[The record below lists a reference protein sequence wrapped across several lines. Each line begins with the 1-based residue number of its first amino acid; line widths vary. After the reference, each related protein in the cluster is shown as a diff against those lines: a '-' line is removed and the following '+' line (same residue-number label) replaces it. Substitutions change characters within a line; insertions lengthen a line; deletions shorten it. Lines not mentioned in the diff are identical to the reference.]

1 MEITDKER
9 EFLES
14 VDTCLSLTSQALV
27 LSFNNE
33 QSRLCRRMTIYLEIK
48 KYCEQGQFGTAVTLF
63 HKHKDILMPDDRK
76 DTGAKV
82 NTNSLPT
89 GE

>member
-9 EFLES
+9 GFLES
-14 VDTCLSLTSQALV
+14 VDTCLNLTSQALV

-33 QSRLCRRMTIYLEIK
+33 QSRLYRRMIIYLEIK
-48 KYCEQGQFGTAVTLF
+48 KYCEQGQFSTAVAIF
-63 HKHKDILMPDDRK
+63 REHKDVLIPDDRK
-76 DTGAKV
+76 DIGAKV
-82 NTNSLPT
+82 NTNSPST

>member
-14 VDTCLSLTSQALV
+14 VDTCLNLTSQALV

-48 KYCEQGQFGTAVTLF
+48 KYCEQGQFATAVAIF
-63 HKHKDILMPDDRK
+63 RKYKDILMPDDRK
-76 DTGAKV
+76 DAEAKV
-82 NTNSLPT
+82 NTNSPST

>member
-9 EFLES
+9 GFLES
-14 VDTCLSLTSQALV
+14 VDTCLNLISQALV

-33 QSRLCRRMTIYLEIK
+33 QSRLYRRMTIYLEIK
-48 KYCEQGQFGTAVTLF
+48 KYCEQGQFATAVAIF
-63 HKHKDILMPDDRK
+63 REHKDILMPDDRK
-76 DTGAKV
+76 DIEAKV
-82 NTNSLPT
+82 NTNSHST

>member
-1 MEITDKER
+1 MEITNKER
-9 EFLES
+9 EFLKS
-14 VDTCLSLTSQALV
+14 VNECLNLTSQALV

-33 QSRLCRRMTIYLEIK
+33 QSILYRRMTIYLEIK
-48 KYCEQGQFGTAVTLF
+48 KYCEQGQFVTALALF
-63 HKHKDILMPDDRK
+63 YNHEDILMPDNRK

-82 NTNSLPT
+82 NTNSPST

>member
-9 EFLES
+9 KFLEF
-14 VDTCLSLTSQALV
+14 VDICLNLTSQALV
-27 LSFNNE
+27 FSFNNE
-33 QSRLCRRMTIYLEIK
+33 QSRLYKRMTIYLEIK
-48 KYCEQGQFGTAVTLF
+48 KYCKQGQFDTAIALL
-63 HKHKDILMPDDRK
+63 HKHKDILMPDNKK

-82 NTNSLPT
+82 NTDSPST

>member
-14 VDTCLSLTSQALV
+14 VNDCLNLTSQALV
-27 LSFNNE
+27 LSFNDK
-33 QSRLCRRMTIYLEIK
+33 QSLLYRRMTIYLEIK
-48 KYCEQGQFGTAVTLF
+48 KYCEQEQFGTAVALF
-63 HKHKDILMPDDRK
+63 RNHEDILMPDDRK
-76 DTGAKV
+76 DAEAKV
-82 NTNSLPT
+82 NTNSPST

>member
-9 EFLES
+9 GFLES
-14 VDTCLSLTSQALV
+14 VDTCLNLTSQALV

-33 QSRLCRRMTIYLEIK
+33 QSRLYRRMTIYLEIK
-48 KYCEQGQFGTAVTLF
+48 KYCEQGQFGTAVAIF
-63 HKHKDILMPDDRK
+63 RKHKDILMPDDRK

-82 NTNSLPT
+82 NTNSPST

>member
-9 EFLES
+9 GFLES
-14 VDTCLSLTSQALV
+14 VNTCLNLTSQALV

-33 QSRLCRRMTIYLEIK
+33 QSRLYRRMTIYLEIK
-48 KYCEQGQFGTAVTLF
+48 KCCEQGQFSTAVAIF
-63 HKHKDILMPDDRK
+63 RGHKDILMPDDRK
-76 DTGAKV
+76 DTRAKV
-82 NTNSLPT
+82 NTNSPST